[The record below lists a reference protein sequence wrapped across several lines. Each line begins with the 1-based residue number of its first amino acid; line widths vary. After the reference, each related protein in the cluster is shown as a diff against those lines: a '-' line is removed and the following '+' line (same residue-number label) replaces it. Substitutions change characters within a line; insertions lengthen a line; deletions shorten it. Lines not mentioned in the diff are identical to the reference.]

1 MTRAH
6 LSTDDLISDVDERE
20 VRAVEIM
27 DRVKGARVVGP
38 CLASLDLVQEVPAR
52 EVRTISL
59 GEN

>member
-38 CLASLDLVQEVPAR
+38 GLVGPNLVREVSAR